1 MGVHTKKGIVSFCL
15 GLILLCPVFAD
26 ENQADSQPT
35 NDDRYKGVP
44 INTNDFSGYME
55 TLKGQIQKSWYPPE
69 CLEHDGHAL
78 VKFSITRNGDVY
90 AVQILESS
98 GDSVYDESA
107 LEAIKKA
114 SPFAHFPAA
123 TTKGAL
129 TINYS
134 FDTAVVNTG
143 NMQNYLQ
150 SAEKFYNVNNT
161 MALDYINRAIDEV
174 DGDINAYFLYGKRS
188 KIKQALG
195 DKVGAAADLDESKR
209 LKAKY
214 DQKRIVASKLVA
226 EMEQSPYAY
235 FSLAHSYEIAGD
247 YKNAIEAIDKAIQ
260 LTELNNNYKRYKS
273 ELLQKCGS
281 L

>member
-1 MGVHTKKGIVSFCL
+1 MGVRTKNCIVLFCL
-15 GLILLCPVFAD
+15 GLILLCPSFAN
-26 ENQADSQPT
+26 ENQSENQLT
-35 NDDRYKGVP
+35 NEDKYKGFE
-44 INTNDFSGYME
+44 INNNDFSGYME
-55 TLKGQIQKSWYPPE
+55 VLKGQIQKSWYPPE

-90 AVQILESS
+90 SVQILESS
-98 GDSVYDESA
+98 GDPVYDESA

-134 FDTAVVNTG
+134 FDTTVVNTG
-143 NMQNYLQ
+143 NMQSYLQ
-150 SAEKFYNVNNT
+150 SAERFYNVNNT
-161 MALDYINRAIDEV
+161 VALDYINRAIDEV

-188 KIKQALG
+188 KIERAMG
-195 DKVGAAADLDESKR
+195 DKDGAEADLDESKR

-214 DQKRIVASKLVA
+214 DQKRIVASKLIA

-247 YKNAIEAIDKAIQ
+247 YKKAIEAIDKAIQ

-273 ELLQKCGS
+273 ELVQKSES